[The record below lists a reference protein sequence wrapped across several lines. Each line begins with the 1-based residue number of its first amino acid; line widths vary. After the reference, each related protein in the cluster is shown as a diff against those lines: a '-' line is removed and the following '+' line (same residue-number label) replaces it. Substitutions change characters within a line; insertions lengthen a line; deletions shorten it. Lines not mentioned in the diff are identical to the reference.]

1 MTYVLSRKAPTF
13 VIFVMLALPA
23 LVHAQSAPMVSA
35 DKFFAELSASY
46 GKVKDYEAAF
56 TWTQGKSV
64 SNGRVSYK
72 SPVYLRL
79 DFTSPA
85 NQVLNFDGEKLTFYS
100 PANEIILEQKYK
112 KRSSGQMEGMV
123 TSQGLTLWQRNY
135 SIAYLTGS
143 SEIPLDEGSSERV
156 VKLKLVSRAATS
168 YSQMILSVERS
179 SADKS
184 TPLIRRVEG
193 LLTGGEKVV
202 LDFTNIRTNQG
213 VPDSRF
219 VYDGPA
225 GASIVPDWLFD
236 PEQ

>member
-1 MTYVLSRKAPTF
+1 MTYVLNRKAPLC
-13 VIFVMLALPA
+13 VIFAMLTLPS
-23 LVHAQSAPMVSA
+23 LVSAQSAQMVSA

-46 GKVKDYEAAF
+46 GKVKDYEASF

-64 SNGRVSYK
+64 SSGKISYK

-79 DFTSPA
+79 DFASPA

-100 PANEIILEQKYK
+100 PTNEIILEQKYK
-112 KRSSGQMEGMV
+112 KKSSSQMEGMV
-123 TSQGLTLWQRNY
+123 TSQGLNLWQRNY
-135 SIAYLTGS
+135 SIAFLTGS
-143 SEIPLDEGSSERV
+143 SEVPLDEGASERV

-168 YSQMILSVERS
+168 YSQMILSIV
-179 SADKS
+179 KS
-184 TPLIRRVEG
+184 TMLIRRVEG
-193 LLTGGEKVV
+193 ALTSGEKVV

-219 VYDGPA
+219 EYNSPAYANVYQ
-225 GASIVPDWLFD
+225 DWLFD